1 MPIFVM
7 QYLFNLLKHET
18 WTTTPSQTIPIGEIG
33 TDKEV
38 ELTNLKSLKLTPLV
52 QNHERTIEKLN
63 LITITIKTTE

>member
-18 WTTTPSQTIPIGEIG
+18 WTTTPNQTITIGKIG

-38 ELTNLKSLKLTPLV
+38 ELTNLKSLKLTLV
-52 QNHERTIEKLN
+52 PTRARTIEKLD
-63 LITITIKTTE
+63 LITIKTTE